1 MFQLQ
6 LHGVVSGFDNLPLRH
21 RQLVLDHFLFFFLLV
36 LEVSDG
42 LVFPLYSLLQ
52 AVHLLC

>member
-1 MFQLQ
+1 VFQLQ
-6 LHGVVSGFDNLPLRH
+6 LHGVVSSFDDLPLRH
-21 RQLVLDHFLFFFLLV
+21 RQLVFDHFLFFFLLV
-36 LEVSDG
+36 LEVCDG

>member
-21 RQLVLDHFLFFFLLV
+21 RQFVLDHFLFFFLLV
-36 LEVSDG
+36 LEVCDV